1 VLLLQVLHVCTCE
14 FRLNAIVGILGN
26 AVSYPEMSKGKYISS
41 VKGKNWVEEKY
52 AVYLYFGQIK

>member
-1 VLLLQVLHVCTCE
+1 
-14 FRLNAIVGILGN
+14 VGILGN